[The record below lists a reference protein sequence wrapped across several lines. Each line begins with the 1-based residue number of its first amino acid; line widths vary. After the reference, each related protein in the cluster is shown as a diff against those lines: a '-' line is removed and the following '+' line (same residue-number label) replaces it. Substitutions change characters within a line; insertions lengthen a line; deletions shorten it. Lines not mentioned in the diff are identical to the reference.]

1 MTILESLQHYNRTLG
16 ILIDPEKLDVEGF
29 SAFAKAMSTSIPKLK
44 SELQLD
50 QVIFLIGGSTMTG
63 VDLDYWIKAFRTT
76 TDLKLLLFPGSH
88 HQISDHADGLLFLNL
103 ISGRNEQYLISEQ
116 VAAAGKLQNS
126 KLEIIPTGYMLI
138 DGGVE
143 TAVARVSRTKPIPQ
157 FQEEFIVNTALA
169 GQFMGNQLIYLE
181 AGSGAKTP
189 VAISTLSSVV
199 EAMERPVI
207 VGGGLRKLD
216 QIDERF
222 KAGAKMVVV
231 GTAIEQDLSW
241 IG

>member
-44 SELQLD
+44 SELLLD
-50 QVIFLIGGSTMTG
+50 QVIFLIGGSTMIG
-63 VDLDYWIKAFRTT
+63 VDLDYWLKAFRKT

-103 ISGRNEQYLISEQ
+103 ISGRNEQYLIGEQ

-143 TAVARVSRTKPIPQ
+143 TAVARVSRTKPIPPS
-157 FQEEFIVNTALA
+157 QEEFIVNTALA

-189 VAISTLSSVV
+189 VTVNTLSSVV
-199 EAMERPVI
+199 KAMERPVI
-207 VGGGLRKLD
+207 VGGGLRKLSE
-216 QIDERF
+216 IDERF

>member
-63 VDLDYWIKAFRTT
+63 VDLDYWLKAFRKT

-88 HQISDHADGLLFLNL
+88 HQISDHAEGLLFLNL
-103 ISGRNEQYLISEQ
+103 ISGRNEQYLIGEQ